1 MVPKRHRSKRLTLH
15 QKYKIE
21 KRIKQHD
28 KKARREARKHPKR
41 TSKKDKVIGIP
52 NNFPFK
58 EELLLQVEEEKRR
71 IEEEKQQRKA
81 ERKAAKA
88 QNNLAAATTVTT
100 AAAAPQPVIQPV
112 VARQRQD
119 SEVVDFMTVTENVDI
134 VLEVIDARD
143 PIGTRTVEIEESLIK
158 ENKIVIIIMTKID
171 MVPRE
176 VVSEWVKYFSAE
188 YPVVPVVCAT
198 PENKNK
204 SKGLE
209 TLINYCKK
217 YRDSIKS
224 KIDINEKPVT
234 VGVIGFPG
242 VGKFSLIE
250 SLRKFHDKENEIEI
264 ENLITL
270 GENLTLLDC
279 PGIVFAQQ
287 EEDDSNI
294 AEVMIRNCVK
304 PKLIEHPEICVQT
317 ILDRCTKDQLCKMY
331 KIPPFIDYNDF
342 LLQVGRA
349 KKLVRLSGKIDIN
362 DIAII
367 VISDFKLNRIPNYT
381 VLPKDHVV
389 PTTTK
394 TSKDLAKKIGYNKKD
409 IEEILNSIRSK
420 CQFPHKLYVIKG
432 LDYAVIDM
440 DRENYF
446 GHDYSDDEMDED
458 EIDENE
464 VEEIEEDD
472 EEGDD
477 DEPPMAVPIDEGDD
491 DEPPMAVPIDE
502 DDDDE

>member
-1 MVPKRHRSKRLTLH
+1 HRSKRLTLH

-21 KRIKQHD
+21 KRIKQHE
-28 KKARREARKHPKR
+28 KKARREARKHPKK

-71 IEEEKQQRKA
+71 LEEEKQQRKA

-88 QNNLAAATTVTT
+88 QNNLVQTAATTAT
-100 AAAAPQPVIQPV
+100 PQPVLKPV
-112 VARQRQD
+112 VTKQKQD
-119 SEVVDFMTVTENVDI
+119 STIVDFMTVTENVDI

-143 PIGTRTVEIEESLIK
+143 PIGTRTVEIEESLVK
-158 ENKIVIIIMTKID
+158 EDKIIIIVMTKID
-171 MVPRE
+171 LVPRE
-176 VVSEWVKYFSAE
+176 VVSEWVQYFNSE
-188 YPVVPVVCAT
+188 YPIVPVVCAT

-204 SKGLE
+204 SLGLE

-217 YRDSIKS
+217 YRDSIKT
-224 KIDINEKPVT
+224 KIDIKEKPVT

-242 VGKFSLIE
+242 VGKFTLIE
-250 SLRKFHDKENEIEI
+250 SLRKFHDKENEIDI
-264 ENLITL
+264 ENLVTL

-294 AEVMIRNCVK
+294 AEIMIRNCVK
-304 PKLIEHPEICVQT
+304 PKLIDHPEICVET
-317 ILDRCTKDQLCKMY
+317 ILNRCTKDQLCKMY

-349 KKLVRLSGKIDIN
+349 KKLVRLNGKIDIS

-389 PTTTK
+389 PKISK

-409 IEEILNSIRSK
+409 IDEILNNIRSK
-420 CQFPHKLYVIKG
+420 CQFPYKLYVIKG

-440 DRENYF
+440 ERDNYF
-446 GHDYSDDEMDED
+446 GNNQSDGEMDED

-464 VEEIEEDD
+464 IEEVEEEDD
-472 EEGDD
+472 EEDDDD
-477 DEPPMAVPIDEGDD
+477 DEPPMAVPIE
-491 DEPPMAVPIDE
+491 EDE
-502 DDDDE
+502 DEE

>member
-28 KKARREARKHPKR
+28 KKARREARKNPKKS
-41 TSKKDKVIGIP
+41 SKKDKVIGIP

-88 QNNLAAATTVTT
+88 QNNLTPATTTT
-100 AAAAPQPVIQPV
+100 VAPQPVIAPV
-112 VARQRQD
+112 VSKQKQD
-119 SEVVDFMTVTENVDI
+119 SVVVDFMTVTENVDI

-143 PIGTRTVEIEESLIK
+143 PIGTRTVEIEESLTK
-158 ENKIVIIIMTKID
+158 ENKVVILVMTKID
-171 MVPRE
+171 LVPRE
-176 VVSEWVKYFSAE
+176 VVSEWINYFGAE
-188 YPVVPVVCAT
+188 YPIVPVMSAT

-204 SKGLE
+204 TLGLE
-209 TLINYCKK
+209 TLIKYCKT

-224 KIDINEKPVT
+224 KIDIKEKPVT

-242 VGKFSLIE
+242 VGKYTLIE
-250 SLRKFHDKENEIEI
+250 SLRKFHDKENEIQI

-279 PGIVFAQQ
+279 PGIVFALQD
-287 EEDDSNI
+287 EDNSNI
-294 AEVMIRNCVK
+294 AEIMVRNCVK
-304 PKLIEHPEICVQT
+304 PKLIEHPEICVTT
-317 ILDRCTKDQLCKMY
+317 ILERCTKDQLCKMY
-331 KIPPFIDYNDF
+331 NIPPFIDYNDF

-349 KKLVRLSGKIDIN
+349 KHLVRLSGKIDVS

-367 VISDFKLNRIPNYT
+367 VITDFKQNRVPNYT

-394 TSKDLAKKIGYNKKD
+394 TSKELSKKIGYDKKD
-409 IEEILNSIRSK
+409 IDEILKAIRSK
-420 CQFPHKLYVIKG
+420 CQFPNKLYVIKG
-432 LDYAVIDM
+432 FDYAVIDM

-446 GHDYSDDEMDED
+446 GDHDHEMEEGEESEDDVD
-458 EIDENE
+458 EIEVDQEEN
-464 VEEIEEDD
+464 D
-472 EEGDD
+472 EEDD
-477 DEPPMAVPIDEGDD
+477 DEPPMAVPVE
-491 DEPPMAVPIDE
+491 E
-502 DDDDE
+502 DDDNDDISEDEE

>member
-21 KRIKQHD
+21 KRIKQHE
-28 KKARREARKHPKR
+28 KKARREARKHPKKS
-41 TSKKDKVIGIP
+41 SKKDKVIGIP

-88 QNNLAAATTVTT
+88 QNNLVSATTT
-100 AAAAPQPVIQPV
+100 PQPIVKPV
-112 VARQRQD
+112 VTKQKQE
-119 SEVVDFMTVTENVDI
+119 SLVVDFMTVTENVDI

-143 PIGTRTVEIEESLIK
+143 PIGTRTVEIEESLTK
-158 ENKIVIIIMTKID
+158 ENKIIIIVINKID
-171 MVPRE
+171 LVPRE
-176 VVSEWVKYFSAE
+176 VVTEWVKYFSAE
-188 YPVVPVVCAT
+188 YPVVPVYCAT

-204 SKGLE
+204 SVGLE
-209 TLINYCKK
+209 TLIKYCKN
-217 YRDSIKS
+217 YRDSVKS
-224 KIDINEKPVT
+224 KIDLKEKPVT

-242 VGKFSLIE
+242 AGKFTLIE
-250 SLRKFHDKENEIEI
+250 SLRKYHDKENEIDI

-279 PGIVFAQQ
+279 PGVVFAKQ

-317 ILDRCTKDQLCKMY
+317 ILERCTKDQLCKMY

-349 KKLVRLSGKIDIN
+349 KHLVKLNGKIIIN

-367 VISDFKLNRIPNYT
+367 VITDFLLNRVPHYS
-381 VLPKDHVV
+381 VLPKDHTV
-389 PTTTK
+389 PATTK

-409 IEEILNSIRSK
+409 IDEILNSIRSK

-446 GHDYSDDEMDED
+446 GHDHSDDEMEED

-464 VEEIEEDD
+464 VEEIEE
-472 EEGDD
+472 EDD
-477 DEPPMAVPIDEGDD
+477 DEPPMAVPIEEDE
-491 DEPPMAVPIDE
+491 E
-502 DDDDE
+502 